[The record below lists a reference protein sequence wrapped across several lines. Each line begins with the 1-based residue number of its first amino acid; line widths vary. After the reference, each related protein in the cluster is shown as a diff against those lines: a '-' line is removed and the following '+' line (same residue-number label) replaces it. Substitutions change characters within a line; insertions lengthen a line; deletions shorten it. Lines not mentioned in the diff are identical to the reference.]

1 MKNTI
6 IETRH
11 KKKYSLMIYKN
22 IFSKIL
28 LSLIMVTIGVAMVLP
43 LAWML
48 SSSFKYE
55 SDIFNMPIEWIP
67 INPIIDNFKHALQD
81 FPYMQWYANTFIST
95 ACVVLLV
102 LLISSLAGYSFAK
115 MDFPG
120 KNILFFLFIAT
131 MMIPVQVRI
140 IPQFMMFKSVHLT
153 NHLGS
158 IIVGW
163 SYNAFSIF
171 MMRQFFTS
179 VPNELLEAARIDGSS
194 EIKIFFKIVLPIAR
208 PQLSA
213 LGILAFTWGWNQYLA
228 PLIFIRDPKRQVLS
242 VGISMF
248 KSMYTDNYAVQMAG
262 ATLALLPVII
272 VYLALQK
279 HLIEGIALSGLKG

>member
-1 MKNTI
+1 MGKTLKAKI
-6 IETRH
+6 
-11 KKKYSLMIYKN
+11 
-22 IFSKIL
+22 SKIVLTAFLAL
-28 LSLIMVTIGVAMVLP
+28 LGLTMVLP
-43 LAWML
+43 LLWMI
-48 SSSFKYE
+48 SGSFKYE

-171 MMRQFFTS
+171 MMRQFFVS
-179 VPNELLEAARIDGSS
+179 IPDELLESARIDGSG
-194 EIKIFFKIVLPIAR
+194 EIYTFFKIVLPLAK

-213 LGILAFTWGWNQYLA
+213 LGILSFTWGWNQYFA
-228 PLIFIRDPKRQVLS
+228 PLIFINDSKKQVLS

-248 KSMYTDNYAVQMAG
+248 KATYANNFATQMAG
-262 ATLALLPVII
+262 ATLALIPIII
-272 VYLALQK
+272 VYMLAQK
-279 HLIEGIALSGLKG
+279 QFIEGVALSGIKG